1 MTIRLLNN
9 SRPIAEAGFQI
20 RVIGYRIRDYRVA
33 GCQETK
39 LSPHVVQSAHRS
51 DGEIDD
57 HPATTTC
64 ISLPERLLRVGL
76 KEHTRLPRFSPLWLD
91 SLALGRR
98 SIPTESGTASF
109 FCHSFSCA
117 PLRANSC
124 VLQLRVFC
132 FPGSSPTPWVPP
144 IKQPLASEAE
154 ATRLS
159 VPQENGARKRRFK
172 NVLP

>member
-64 ISLPERLLRVGL
+64 ISLPERLLQVGL

-91 SLALGRR
+91 SLALGSRA
-98 SIPTESGTASF
+98 IPTESGTASF
-109 FCHSFSCA
+109 SATHFLAHRFGPITASCSFASSA
-117 PLRANSC
+117 
-124 VLQLRVFC
+124 
-132 FPGSSPTPWVPP
+132 FPVPP
-144 IKQPLASEAE
+144 
-154 ATRLS
+154 RLLGS
-159 VPQENGARKRRFK
+159 
-172 NVLP
+172 LP